1 MRKFSASKSDIVM
14 YNKLLYVLKVM
25 QSTSNSSEIIIYINY
40 LKLILVNIIQE
51 S

>member
-25 QSTSNSSEIIIYINY
+25 QSTSNSSEIIYINY
-40 LKLILVNIIQE
+40 LKLILENIIQE